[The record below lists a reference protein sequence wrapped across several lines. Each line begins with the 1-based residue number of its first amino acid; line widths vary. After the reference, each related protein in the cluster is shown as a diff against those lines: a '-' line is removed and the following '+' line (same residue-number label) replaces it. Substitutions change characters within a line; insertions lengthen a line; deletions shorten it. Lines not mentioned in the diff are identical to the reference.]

1 MKDGAAFNP
10 TYDFLTR
17 AVAYLKSTV
26 EADGEAALALPESD
40 SPVLRP
46 VGCGLMAAYVV
57 DEPEGLVYVQHR
69 HLAEGGMDAAQLHRS
84 AIANLDQLCSQ
95 QMRVEQHGPIFGV
108 FVDGNFEASMFLLQ
122 ALWQRD
128 LADLVDEG
136 FMVAVPA
143 RDILAFCDMASEEGV
158 ATLKEMVE
166 RVQQNGDHLISGNT
180 FRIRKPA

>member
-17 AVAYLKSTV
+17 AVAYLKGTV
-26 EADGEAALALPESD
+26 EGDSAAARLPEPD
-40 SPVLRP
+40 SPVLRSL
-46 VGCGLMAAYVV
+46 GSGLVVAYVV

-69 HLAEGGMDAAQLHRS
+69 HLAEAGMDAAQLHRS
-84 AIANLDQLCSQ
+84 ALANLDKLCSQ
-95 QMRVEQHGPIFGV
+95 HLRVEQHGPVFGV

-128 LADLVDEG
+128 LAGLVDEG
-136 FMVAVPA
+136 YMVAVPA
-143 RDILAFCDMASEEGV
+143 RDIMAFCDMASEEGV
-158 ATLKEMVE
+158 ATLKAMVE
-166 RVQQNGDHLISGNT
+166 RVHENGDHLISKNT

>member
-1 MKDGAAFNP
+1 MKDGGAFNP
-10 TYDFLTR
+10 TYDFLAR

-26 EADGEAALALPESD
+26 ETGGEAAIALPEPD

-46 VGCGLMAAYVV
+46 VGSGLVAAYVV

-69 HLAEGGMDAAQLHRS
+69 HLAEAGMDAAQLHRS
-84 AIANLDQLCSQ
+84 AIANLDKLCSQ
-95 QMRVEQHGPIFGV
+95 HMRVEQHGPVFGV

-128 LADLVDEG
+128 LAELVDEG

-143 RDILAFCDMASEEGV
+143 RDIMAFCDMNSEEGV
-158 ATLKEMVE
+158 AALKEMVE
-166 RVQQNGDHLISGNT
+166 RVHENGDHLISKNT